1 MQYLLD
7 TDICSYVIRA
17 RDPQLLATMQDKAR
31 SGADISISA
40 VTYAELRSGAERSR
54 KAGQYNRAI
63 WLFCERL
70 SGVLAWGRAAA
81 DEFAALEAKLLTTG
95 RPIGRNDTMIA
106 AHALSLD
113 RVLVTNILKHF
124 ARVPELKVEN
134 WSG

>member
-17 RDPQLLATMQDKAR
+17 RDLELLATMQDRAR

-54 KAGQYNRAI
+54 RAGQYNRAI

-70 SGVLAWGRAAA
+70 SGILAWDRAAA
-81 DEFAALEAKLLTTG
+81 DEFAALEARLLATG

-113 RVLVTNILKHF
+113 RVLVTNNLKHF
-124 ARVPELKVEN
+124 TRVSELRVEN